1 MTGEAKPQGIG
12 ASVLRREDDRLLRG
26 RGQFVGDIR
35 LAGMKDVAFVRSP
48 LAHARV
54 RAVHVPEVEKG
65 RRIFAAGDLD
75 GVKPIVA
82 ITALA
87 GFKVSEQPVLAFD
100 KVRQVGELVAMCV
113 AVTSQRVMDP
123 RIMVSLWK
131 VLLLRLLATLLLRQW
146 LVLMVSMPIT
156 TA

>member
-1 MTGEAKPQGIG
+1 MKGEAKSQGIG

-26 RGQFVGDIR
+26 RGQFVGDIK
-35 LAGMKDVAFVRSP
+35 LAGLKDVAFVRSP

-54 RAVHVPEVEKG
+54 HAVHIPEAERG
-65 RRIFAAGDLD
+65 RRIFAAADLD

-87 GFKVSEQPVLAFD
+87 GFKVSEQPVLATG

-113 AVTSQRVMDP
+113 ADTRAQ
-123 RIMVSLWK
+123 
-131 VLLLRLLATLLLRQW
+131 A
-146 LVLMVSMPIT
+146 
-156 TA
+156 